1 MKSIAIV
8 LALALF
14 PACVFAV
21 DGQAL
26 INQSTVMAA
35 GGFPYKILQP
45 GSYKLSGNL
54 VVTTIGTDAIE
65 IDSDNVTLDLNGFAI
80 IGSGTCTG
88 SPLQCTTQTSR
99 GVLTFGYGN
108 TVKNGAVQGF
118 GYGVYVTGSG
128 TVEDVQVKANTLA
141 GIYVA
146 ASSGAVLARCTAV
159 LNGQRGIFA
168 VNAAISDSVAN
179 ANGVDGFDVT
189 ASTLIHIVANSNGG
203 IGVNSTDGSVV
214 GSSLMI
220 SNPGGDLVG
229 LGSQHNNS
237 CTAGSC

>member
-8 LALALF
+8 LAMALF

-21 DGQAL
+21 DGQTL

-35 GGFPYKILQP
+35 GGFPYKILQA

-54 VVTTIGTDAIE
+54 TVTAIGTDAIE

-80 IGSGTCTG
+80 IGPGSCTG

-146 ASSGAVLARCTAV
+146 VSGAVLARCTAV

-214 GSSLMI
+214 GSSQMNL
-220 SNPGGDLVG
+220 NPGGDLVG

-237 CTAGSC
+237 CTTGGC

>member
-1 MKSIAIV
+1 MKSIAIA
-8 LALALF
+8 LAMALF

-35 GGFPYKILQP
+35 GGFPYKILQA

-54 VVTTIGTDAIE
+54 VVTTIGTDAID
-65 IDSDNVTLDLNGFAI
+65 IFSDNVTLDLNGFAI
-80 IGSGTCTG
+80 IGPGSCTG

-99 GVLTFGYGN
+99 GALTFGNGN

-128 TVEDVQVKANTLA
+128 TVEDVQLKANTLA
-141 GIYVA
+141 GIYV
-146 ASSGAVLARCTAV
+146 SGSGAVLARCTAV
-159 LNGQRGIFA
+159 LNGQTGIFA

-179 ANGVDGFDVT
+179 ANGVDGFHVT
-189 ASTLIHIVANSNGG
+189 ASTLIHIVASYNGG

-214 GSSLMI
+214 GSSQMN